1 MSRGRGCGRWAGE
14 DKEKLPPPPSPPGPE
29 QFLAQFLG
37 YQHNMEELLHNMAG
51 KLGHRGKKFS
61 SRFYSVTWFGVRCD
75 LGHELDEWMLTMVIY
90 HNKGLK

>member
-1 MSRGRGCGRWAGE
+1 MSCGRGRGRGAGE
-14 DKEKLPPPPSPPGPE
+14 DKEKLPLPPPPGPE

-61 SRFYSVTWFGVRCD
+61 SRFYSVT
-75 LGHELDEWMLTMVIY
+75 
-90 HNKGLK
+90 